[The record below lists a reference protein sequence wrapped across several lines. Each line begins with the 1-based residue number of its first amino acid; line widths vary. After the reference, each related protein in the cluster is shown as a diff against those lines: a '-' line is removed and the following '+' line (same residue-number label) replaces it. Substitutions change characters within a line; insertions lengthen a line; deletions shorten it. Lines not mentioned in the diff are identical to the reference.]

1 MLWSEEKPSNC
12 AFGSPS
18 ITVPMD
24 VDDMVSLV
32 SILIELK
39 VNDGMLADSKF
50 SVGKYNSQQLVE
62 TLALANMKK

>member
-1 MLWSEEKPSNC
+1 MVTRTADC
-12 AFGSPS
+12 AFGPPS

-39 VNDGMLADSKF
+39 VNDGMLAGSKF
-50 SVGKYNSQQLVE
+50 SVGKYTSQQLV
-62 TLALANMKK
+62 